1 MAIEQGGGVLLSLT
15 PPLLNQRTNSL
26 HVTGTRTLAN
36 TSKED
41 SPCHIRP
48 FQNTVKLV
56 DFSLVGILSESLES
70 RVKFLCN
77 SSVKG
82 HTK

>member
-1 MAIEQGGGVLLSLT
+1 MCLSLM
-15 PPLLNQRTNSL
+15 PPLLNQMANPL
-26 HVTGTRTLAN
+26 HVTGTLTLVN

-41 SPCHIRP
+41 SPCHIQP
-48 FQNTVKLV
+48 FHNMVRLV
-56 DFSLVGILSESLES
+56 DFSLVGILPESLES